1 MSDLV
6 SYDVR
11 DNVAHVV
18 LNRPDKLNA
27 LTLDMLDD
35 LERAAKRASKDK
47 SLRAVLLYGAGE
59 SFSAG
64 LDFASTAKQ
73 TARVAKT
80 FVPRPLSG
88 NANGFQGPAWAW
100 RGVGVPVIAVVT
112 GHCFGGGLQIALGAD
127 FRIVTPDAQFS
138 IMESKWGLIPDMS
151 ASASLS
157 QLVRIDVA
165 KRLTMTGEIFDAAY
179 AAEVGIVTEVADD
192 PHAAAALLI
201 DQIAQRSPD
210 AVASAKA
217 LFERTWEN
225 GSRWSFPIEQF
236 LQAQLLR
243 GKNSAIAR
251 KAGLSRS
258 TPTFIDRQV

>member
-6 SYDVR
+6 TYDVIN
-11 DNVAHVV
+11 DVAHVV

-35 LERAAKRASKDK
+35 LEKCAHRASKDK
-47 SLRAVLLYGAGE
+47 SLRAVLLYGAGD

-64 LDFASTAKQ
+64 LDFGSTAKQ
-73 TARVAKT
+73 LIRVAKT

-100 RGVGVPVIAVVT
+100 RSVPVPVIAVVT

-127 FRIVTPDAQFS
+127 FRIAASDASFS

-157 QLVRIDVA
+157 QLVGIDVA
-165 KRLTMTGEIFDAAY
+165 KKLTMTAEVVDAAT
-179 AAEVGIVTEVADD
+179 ALRIGLVTEVHDD
-192 PHAAAALLI
+192 PHAAADALVA
-201 DQIAQRSPD
+201 QIVQRSPD
-210 AVASAKA
+210 AVASAKW
-217 LFERTWEN
+217 LFERTWEHS
-225 GSRWSFPIEQF
+225 SRWTFPIEQF

-243 GKNSAIAR
+243 GKNSTIAR
-251 KAGLSRS
+251 KAGMARAV
-258 TPTFIDRQV
+258 PEFVKRQF

>member
-1 MSDLV
+1 MSSAITYRV
-6 SYDVR
+6 H

-35 LERAAKRASKDK
+35 LERCARTAAKDK
-47 SLRAVLLYGAGE
+47 SLRAVLLYGEGD

-64 LDFASTAKQ
+64 LDFGSTTKQ
-73 TARVAKT
+73 LARVAKT
-80 FVPRPLSG
+80 FIPRPLSG

-100 RGVGVPVIAVVT
+100 RSVPVPVIAVIT

-127 FRIVTPDAQFS
+127 FRFVAADAEFS
-138 IMESKWGLIPDMS
+138 IMEAKWGLIPDMS

-157 QLVRIDVA
+157 QLIGIDVA
-165 KRLTMTGEIFDAAY
+165 KRLTMTAETFDAAY
-179 AAEVGIVTEVADD
+179 AKEIGLVTEVADD
-192 PHAAAALLI
+192 PHAAAERLI
-201 DQIAQRSPD
+201 AQIVQRSPD

-217 LFERTWEN
+217 LYERTWEHS
-225 GSRWSFPIEQF
+225 SRWSFPIEQF

-243 GKNSAIAR
+243 GRNAGIAR
-251 KAGLSRS
+251 TAGLSRS
-258 TPTFIDRQV
+258 TPEFERRQF